1 MATEKQIAANRA
13 NALHSTGPR
22 TEAGLAA
29 SSRNNLRHGLTVR
42 GFVVLAGQ
50 EDAFEELEAGLHAH
64 LIPVGPLQEVIF
76 KRILESSWNMERCRQ
91 AVIALQS
98 IANLPDLDPLLDPH
112 NLTRYANIQKYAREA
127 ENSLYKGMRE
137 LGKLQ
142 AEQQYRHEKFPLSET
157 QRENVTE
164 FDQTPH
170 SLSDVC
176 SFADVVNT
184 VTSQIQVEAKTNSIN
199 MDTELKALDKLPP
212 PEYVRRY
219 EANSPQSAAAT
230 EPAPEIV
237 RAAAA

>member
-13 NALHSTGPR
+13 NAQLSTGPR

-29 SSRNNLRHGLTVR
+29 SSRNNLRHGLTIR
-42 GFVVLAGQ
+42 GFVVGAGQ
-50 EDAFEELEAGLHAH
+50 EDAFEELEAGLRTH
-64 LIPVGPLQEVIF
+64 LVPVGPLQEVIF

-91 AVIALQS
+91 AVIALQA
-98 IANLPDLDPLLDPH
+98 IANLPDIDPLLDPY
-112 NLTRYANIQKYAREA
+112 NLARYANIHKYAREA

-157 QRENVTE
+157 QVENATE

-170 SLSDVC
+170 AVSDVC
-176 SFADVVNT
+176 SFAEVVNT
-184 VTSQIQVEAKTNSIN
+184 VIRQIQVDAKTNSIN

-212 PEYVRRY
+212 LEYIRRY
-219 EANSPQSAAAT
+219 EANSPQPAAT
-230 EPAPEIV
+230 QEPAPEMV